1 MLIGHDAILR
11 ELQALGTQDDPPHAL
26 LFAGPEGTGRRLLA
40 RYYAQVLNCERRPGA
55 SPDGPGLFDPEPV
68 SEPGEVPC
76 GECRS
81 CRLIESDGHPD
92 VIELGPG
99 DVLCKPRPGDSSHAS
114 HENSRDIRICQVRG
128 MMELAARFPFEG
140 RYRLIII
147 EPAERLARDASNTL
161 LKTLEE
167 PPGHTIIALVT
178 PAPEALLETIVSRCR
193 RIDVPPVA
201 REIIEEGL
209 KARGID
215 PALAAEAAQA
225 CRGRPGRAIQF
236 AADPD
241 LIGAR
246 GRLLERCARIA
257 AASIAE
263 RFRYAED
270 LAERFRKDRAA
281 GAMELDAWEA
291 FWEDRLRE
299 AAPERGQAAAEALA
313 ALKAVTQCREDLLTQ
328 VVPRVAFELM
338 LLTFPRRTLEGQPE
352 EVPATHA

>member
-11 ELQALGTQDDPPHAL
+11 ELRALGSGDDPPHAL

-40 RYYAQVLNCERRPGA
+40 RFYAQVLNCERRGGSAPSGPSLFGDEPA
-55 SPDGPGLFDPEPV
+55 AGPGEL
-68 SEPGEVPC
+68 PC

-92 VIELGPG
+92 VVELGPG
-99 DVLCKPRPGDSSHAS
+99 NTLCKPRPGDSSHPS

-128 MMELAARFPFEG
+128 LADLAARYPFEG
-140 RYRLIII
+140 RFRIIII

-201 REIIEEGL
+201 RETIEEGL

-215 PALAAEAAQA
+215 PELAAEAAQA
-225 CRGRPGRAIQF
+225 SRGRPGRAIEF

-241 LIGAR
+241 LMGAR
-246 GRLLERCARIA
+246 GRLLERCAKIA

-281 GAMELDAWEA
+281 ATMELDAWEA
-291 FWEDRLRE
+291 FWQDRLRE
-299 AAPERGQAAAEALA
+299 AAPERGPAAAEALA
-313 ALKAVTQCREDLLTQ
+313 ALRAVTQCREDLLTQ

-338 LLTFPRRTLEGQPE
+338 LLAFPRLTLEAQSE
-352 EVPATHA
+352 EVPAAHA